1 MLKRNSFEQADPE
14 NAPGEL
20 IVYFYGS
27 PGDYW
32 VLDTDFDSF
41 SSVYSCT
48 EGLFDGVV
56 KYEFAF
62 ILTREKYPLDE
73 TVRKSLNLSKLGLS
87 NLRIS
92 FQLEK
97 AFDAYTRNNITLD
110 WYPIPQYDDCI
121 NDPPGNCAEGF
132 P

>member
-1 MLKRNSFEQADPE
+1 MILWIQADPE

-48 EGLFDGVV
+48 EGLVDGLV
-56 KYEFAF
+56 KYEYAF
-62 ILTREKYPLDE
+62 ILTREKYPTNE
-73 TVRKSLNLSKLGLS
+73 TVRTS
-87 NLRIS
+87 NRKCNNKMDNIS
-92 FQLEK
+92 FVFSLRRPSTP
-97 AFDAYTRNNITLD
+97 TRGTTSTWTGTPSRSTTIVSMIHPATARRVFLS
-110 WYPIPQYDDCI
+110 
-121 NDPPGNCAEGF
+121 
-132 P
+132 

>member
-1 MLKRNSFEQADPE
+1 MNVVLNAELILWIQADPE

-48 EGLFDGVV
+48 EGLVDGLV
-56 KYEFAF
+56 KYEYAF
-62 ILTREKYPLDE
+62 ILTREKYPSNE
-73 TVRKSLNLSKLGLS
+73 TVRTSKGLG
-87 NLRIS
+87 
-92 FQLEK
+92 
-97 AFDAYTRNNITLD
+97 
-110 WYPIPQYDDCI
+110 
-121 NDPPGNCAEGF
+121 
-132 P
+132 